1 MKKKVKTSQFSDVW
15 RRLKRNR
22 AAIIGGVI
30 VLLFVAIAILA
41 PLIAPYNPNEGD
53 LTKRLKPSQP

>member
-1 MKKKVKTSQFSDVW
+1 MSEEKRSQPGQFAEVW

-22 AAIIGGVI
+22 AAIVGGII

-41 PLIAPYNPNEGD
+41 P
-53 LTKRLKPSQP
+53 